1 MDKELYGRY
10 LGVLRE
16 ELVPALGCTEPVTV
30 AYAAALARK
39 TLGYFPEKLVAKCSG
54 NIIKNVK
61 SVVVPNSGG
70 QTGIAAAA
78 ILGAI
83 AGNADKALEVLSDV
97 PEDKISLSKRLVDQR
112 LCEVRLA
119 EGVANLYVSVTA
131 FAKGE
136 FATVD
141 IEDKHTN
148 IVKIEKNGETLFSK
162 EASEKKE
169 YDRSFMSVEGILD
182 FAEAININDVR
193 ELLDRQMACNK
204 KISDEGLK
212 NHYGAGIGRRMLE
225 IYGDTLNSRAC
236 AKAAAGSD
244 ARMNGC
250 DLPVVINSGSG
261 NQGITVTLPVVEY
274 AEELGAGMDMTYRA
288 LAVSNLVAIHIK
300 SGIGSLSAFCGAI
313 SASSGCGAAITY
325 LRGGT
330 RLQIAKSISNT
341 LGIMA
346 GVVCDGAKASCA
358 GKIAQGVQCA
368 ILASGMALD
377 NDDLNWGDGILGDDI
392 EGTIKNIARMGRQG
406 MKSTDVEILNIMI
419 GN

>member
-141 IEDKHTN
+141 IEDKHTH

-182 FAEAININDVR
+182 FAEAIDINDVR
-193 ELLDRQMACNK
+193 ELFDRQIVCNK

-225 IYGDTLNSRAC
+225 IYGDSLNSRAC

-244 ARMNGC
+244 ASMNGC
-250 DLPVVINSGSG
+250 DLPVMINSGSG
-261 NQGITVTLPVVEY
+261 NQGITVSLPVVEY
-274 AEELGAGMDMTYRA
+274 AEELGAGMDRTYRA